1 MKFLSK
7 FSLTSFWLTTMAEM
21 TVPIKQKPRTKSR
34 LFERNKDYS
43 PGIEHSKLALS
54 TEQRAF
60 FNTDII
66 PAS

>member
-1 MKFLSK
+1 MVLLLLFKNLKQKNQLIKAGFFVD
-7 FSLTSFWLTTMAEM
+7 FSLFQL
-21 TVPIKQKPRTKSR
+21 
-34 LFERNKDYS
+34 NYYS
-43 PGIEHSKLALS
+43 PPSVHSKLALS

>member
-1 MKFLSK
+1 M
-7 FSLTSFWLTTMAEM
+7 
-21 TVPIKQKPRTKSR
+21 
-34 LFERNKDYS
+34 NYS

-66 PAS
+66 PCYSQVEMSYLITK